1 MLPATTVNERE
12 GEKPPKQTFI
22 RNMKRSALKRR
33 PYTLKRSPL
42 NKESPDIIPTL
53 KRKLWKLISKYVRER
68 DNWTCIT
75 CGKVCRDEYERR
87 YFDGGHYKPEGIYK
101 SVQFD
106 LFNVN
111 CQCRGCNRPMHGNLG
126 LYAEALIK
134 KYGIEEFN
142 ALVERSRKTKSW
154 TEKELLT
161 LIVAINN
168 PTNYTRIYNK
178 LLNQL

>member
-1 MLPATTVNERE
+1 V
-12 GEKPPKQTFI
+12 KK
-22 RNMKRSALKRR
+22 SYLKRK
-33 PYTLKRSPL
+33 PYKL

-53 KRKLWKLISKYVRER
+53 KRKLWKLISAYVGER

-75 CGKVCRDEYERR
+75 CGKVCRDEYSRR

-111 CQCRGCNRPMHGNLG
+111 CQCRACNRGMHGNYG

-134 KYGIEEFN
+134 KYSIEEFN

-161 LIVAINN
+161 LIVAIRNPNN
-168 PTNYTRIYNK
+168 YMRIYNK
-178 LLNQL
+178 LLEQL